1 MAECIE
7 CWWRPVA
14 ANSRG
19 SLERASSAAQRL
31 AVAAKMADSHQL
43 PSEILRQ
50 TVTNSLETCRNVA
63 YNLNSTYLGDS
74 VTAVGYCAN
83 S

>member
-43 PSEILRQ
+43 PSEILKRQ
-50 TVTNSLETCRNVA
+50 TVTNSFETPQKCCLKLEQ
-63 YNLNSTYLGDS
+63 YLFG
-74 VTAVGYCAN
+74 
-83 S
+83 

>member
-14 ANSRG
+14 ADSRG

-50 TVTNSLETCRNVA
+50 TVTNIFETPQKCCLKLEQ
-63 YNLNSTYLGDS
+63 YLFG
-74 VTAVGYCAN
+74 
-83 S
+83 

>member
-14 ANSRG
+14 ADSGG
-19 SLERASSAAQRL
+19 SLERASSAAQQRL

-50 TVTNSLETCRNVA
+50 TVTNSFETPQKCCLKLEK
-63 YNLNSTYLGDS
+63 YLFG
-74 VTAVGYCAN
+74 
-83 S
+83 